1 MMRKQAT
8 SHNLCTYTHITQVGT
23 SHGVYTY
30 SVGDGEDLPWPAEG
44 ETQ

>member
-8 SHNLCTYTHITQVGT
+8 SHNLCTYITQVGT